1 MQKAAKIKTI
11 SICDSP
17 IEFMLIEK
25 VRSLKK
31 YAHNIAA
38 IKTNDKPHPNIL
50 AENIRVCCGFFN
62 FKVRIKPP
70 NYVLSY
76 LNHTMYLLF

>member
-1 MQKAAKIKTI
+1 MQKAAKINTI

-31 YAHNIAA
+31 YAHRKVAKSTLDNA
-38 IKTNDKPHPNIL
+38 KPNIL
-50 AENIRVCCGFFN
+50 AEKIRVCLGFFN
-62 FKVRIKPP
+62 FKVRNKTP
-70 NYVLSY
+70 
-76 LNHTMYLLF
+76 